1 MKPAL
6 LAAVVVAARAA
17 PPPPPAAAK
26 LGVFDYFTEE
36 SSPILFNGKL
46 LMLESIP
53 TAYPFY
59 DPAFSACSAYFR
71 VRDMRTLAVIV
82 NISATCGMAFGA
94 ATVIPGAGGA
104 SDTLLVTGTEWD
116 RRSLAE
122 AGWSGPCAGAAPA
135 NCTVHVFTSSS
146 RALVDASWVQHAAV
160 RVPFSVYNTDPML
173 VPAAAA
179 SPFRW
184 VMALE
189 AGVTGRFLASASDDP
204 TDAAAWAV
212 LDESYTLPRAPDV
225 GSCPALRH
233 DGDFFY
239 YLTGGTDIHILRST
253 DLRNWTESPRHVLS
267 HGDPG
272 DCVVAPPWFGPY
284 VPTGAALQHLQA
296 CGAAGNFGDDSDV
309 DLVEWPAPFG
319 SAANGPAV
327 LLEYGSGDQRSFG
340 FSNLAI
346 VNSSLASFL
355 QSFF

>member
-1 MKPAL
+1 MNAL
-6 LAAVVVAARAA
+6 LAAALLAAARAA
-17 PPPPPAAAK
+17 PPPAVAK
-26 LGVFDYFTEE
+26 LGVYDYFTEE
-36 SSPILFNGKL
+36 STPVIFNGAL

-59 DPAFSACSAYFR
+59 DPAFAACSAYFR
-71 VRDMRTLAVIV
+71 VRDMRTLAVVV
-82 NISATCGMAFGA
+82 NITATCGMAFGA

-116 RRSLAE
+116 RRSLLG
-122 AGWSGPCAGAAPA
+122 AGWSGPCAGASPA
-135 NCTVHVFTSSS
+135 NCTVHLFSSAS
-146 RALVDASWVQHAAV
+146 RALEDASWVQHAAV
-160 RVPFSVYNTDPML
+160 RVPFSVYNTDPL
-173 VPAAAA
+173 RVPARAA

-189 AGVTGRFLASASDDP
+189 AGGTGRFLASAADDP
-204 TDAAAWAV
+204 TDAAAWAL
-212 LDESYTLPRAPDV
+212 LDEAHTLPRAPDV

-233 DGDFFY
+233 DGAYFY
-239 YLTGGTDIHILRST
+239 YLTGGTDIHILRSA

-272 DCVVAPPWFGPY
+272 DCVVAPAWFGPY
-284 VPTGAALQHLQA
+284 VPAGAALQHLQA

-319 SAANGPAV
+319 DAARGPAV
-327 LLEYGSGDQRSFG
+327 LIEYGSGDQRSFG

-346 VNSSLASFL
+346 ANLSMNAFL
-355 QSFF
+355 QSFFE

>member
-1 MKPAL
+1 MKITLLFAL
-6 LAAVVVAARAA
+6 LGSARAA
-17 PPPPPAAAK
+17 LAPPAVTK
-26 LGVFDYFTEE
+26 LGVYDYFTEE
-36 SSPILFNGKL
+36 STPIMFNGAL

-53 TAYPFY
+53 AVYPFY

-71 VRDMRTLAVIV
+71 VRDMRTLSVVV

-104 SDTLLVTGTEWD
+104 SDSLLVTGTEWD
-116 RRSLAE
+116 RRSLAG
-122 AGWSGPCAGAAPA
+122 AGWSGPCAGAAPV
-135 NCTVHVFTSSS
+135 NCTVHLFTSSS
-146 RALVDASWVQHAAV
+146 RALEDASWVQHPAI
-160 RVPFSVYNTDPML
+160 RVPFSIYNTDPMR
-173 VPAAAA
+173 VPAAAGLPWA
-179 SPFRW
+179 W

-189 AGVTGRFLASASDDP
+189 SGATGRFLASASADP
-204 TDAAAWAV
+204 TDAASWLV
-212 LDESYTLPRAPDV
+212 LDASHTLPRAPDV

-233 DGDFFY
+233 DGAFFY

-284 VPTGAALQHLQA
+284 VPEGAALQHLQA
-296 CGAAGNFGDDSDV
+296 CGPSGNFGDDSDV

-319 SAANGPAV
+319 SAAQGPAV
-327 LLEYGSGDQRSFG
+327 LIEYGSGDQKSFG

-346 VNSSLASFL
+346 VNASMSAFL
-355 QSFF
+355 QSFFP